1 MLVNMRK
8 NSLNIVIINLD
19 NRQNNQGLSFFLKN
33 LFKNVLFKSKLKLRT
48 SLNSRTS
55 KKGTHLGTIWLNNV

>member
-8 NSLNIVIINLD
+8 NSLNIVIMNLD
-19 NRQNNQGLSFFLKN
+19 NRQSNQGLSFFLKN
-33 LFKNVLFKSKLKLRT
+33 LFKNILFKSKLKLCT